1 VCLLRK
7 APGKGPVIGK
17 AEARTNLGDYC
28 VYQDLTRSRV
38 ILAASKVVVWSSDV
52 LMDRAADLETALTFV
67 VRRIE
72 EQAKESGHP
81 LNDEEHSLL
90 KNLPSTNVNL
100 SWAAPELGPPDL
112 VPRNINLERLCSLAK
127 TAHLNDRKINPESLD
142 WEFAFAIFRL
152 NRHPIWGVLSSG
164 GVKMYRRPL
173 WDQLFLILAALLPVI
188 ALILLVANATRSTFW
203 WAGILCG
210 TVAIMLLIFLA
221 SRKIEQQQLEN
232 YIERCRLASRNIS

>member
-1 VCLLRK
+1 MY
-7 APGKGPVIGK
+7 
-17 AEARTNLGDYC
+17 ENT

-90 KNLPSTNVNL
+90 KNLPSTNVNYL
-100 SWAAPELGPPDL
+100 SWATPELGPPEL
-112 VPRNINLERLCSLAK
+112 VPRNFNLERLCALAK
-127 TAHLNDRKINPESLD
+127 TAYLNDRKINPESLD
-142 WEFAFAIFRL
+142 WEFAFAVFRL
-152 NRHPIWGVLSSG
+152 NRHRMWGVLHSA

-173 WDQLFLILAALLPVI
+173 SDQLFVIIAALFPLI
-188 ALILLVANATRSTFW
+188 AVILLVSSGTRTIFGW
-203 WAGILCG
+203 VGILCA
-210 TVAIMLLIFLA
+210 TVAIMLLIYFA
-221 SRKIEQQQLEN
+221 SRQFEQWQLEN
-232 YIERCRLASRNIS
+232 HIEKCRLASRNISWKTS

>member
-1 VCLLRK
+1 
-7 APGKGPVIGK
+7 
-17 AEARTNLGDYC
+17 
-28 VYQDLTRSRV
+28 
-38 ILAASKVVVWSSDV
+38 
-52 LMDRAADLETALTFV
+52 MDRTTDLETALTFV

-81 LNDEEHSLL
+81 LNQEEHSLL
-90 KNLPSTNVNL
+90 KILPPSNANYL
-100 SWAAPELGPPDL
+100 NWASEFGPPDL
-112 VPRNINLERLCSLAK
+112 VPRNINLERLCALAK
-127 TAHLNDRKINPESLD
+127 AAYLNDRQINPESLD

-152 NRHPIWGVLSSG
+152 NRHPMWGVLSSG

-173 WDQLFLILAALLPVI
+173 WDQLFLILAALLPII
-188 ALILLVANATRSTFW
+188 ALILLVANETRSTFW

-210 TVAIMLLIFLA
+210 TLAIMLLIFLA